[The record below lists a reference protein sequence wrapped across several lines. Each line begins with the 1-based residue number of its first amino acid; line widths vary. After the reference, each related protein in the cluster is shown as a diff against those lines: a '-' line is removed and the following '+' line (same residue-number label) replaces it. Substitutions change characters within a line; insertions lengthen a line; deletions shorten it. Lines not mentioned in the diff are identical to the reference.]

1 MAVPT
6 YDKFMLPLLT
16 LTADQKEHH
25 IAEDREIIANKVL
38 RLSEEDKRVLLP
50 SGRQTNYENRLYW
63 ARTYLTKA
71 GLLETTGRGKYKIT
85 ERGLAVLKEPP
96 KAINSAYL
104 MQFPEFVKF
113 QRATDQTTD
122 TKSLKIDQKRTPE
135 EILDDAYSEL
145 RLQLAQD
152 ILTRVKAC
160 DPTFFEKLV
169 VDLLVKMGYGGSHK
183 DAGTAIGRSG
193 DGGIDGIIKE
203 DKLGLDAIFIQAK
216 KWENSVGRPVVQA
229 FAGSLEGQRAKK
241 GILITTSHF
250 TQDAKEYVNRIEK
263 KIVLIDGE
271 NLAQLMIDHGIAV
284 NEVAR
289 YEIKKIDWDYFGDS
303 E

>member
-250 TQDAKEYVNRIEK
+250 TQDAK
-263 KIVLIDGE
+263 
-271 NLAQLMIDHGIAV
+271 
-284 NEVAR
+284 
-289 YEIKKIDWDYFGDS
+289 
-303 E
+303 